1 MSSKQNSLQK
11 VLSDNKIV
19 GYLPINSPIENLF
32 DIWRFVRPPEHR
44 FHDYM
49 PHHHVLQL
57 ILGGSYAL
65 RINKREYKV
74 KTGDLIY
81 YFANEDVQWLGNE
94 QEVVFYSISFRS
106 TAFRPI
112 PIEKR
117 VFPSSAIIRTAFE
130 QLHEASNFPR
140 NSTEFALATHAALL
154 QILYEIQCT
163 LQPTEALNGRTQFW
177 WELEKRLRSECRF
190 RPTLNELAEL
200 CYCSRATVVRLCR
213 QATGTSPM
221 KRIRQIR
228 MEEAKGLLVFS
239 PMNITEIARYL
250 GYGRMQEFS
259 REFIAFYGSPPSRF
273 RKQMSDQI
281 E

>member
-1 MSSKQNSLQK
+1 MLLQNCVIKYEMSSKQNSLQK

-19 GYLPINSPIENLF
+19 GYLPINSPIESLF

-57 ILGGSYAL
+57 ILSGSYAL

-112 PIEKR
+112 PIEKGSFLQVQLSEMHLNSYMR
-117 VFPSSAIIRTAFE
+117 LPII
-130 QLHEASNFPR
+130 L
-140 NSTEFALATHAALL
+140 
-154 QILYEIQCT
+154 
-163 LQPTEALNGRTQFW
+163 
-177 WELEKRLRSECRF
+177 
-190 RPTLNELAEL
+190 
-200 CYCSRATVVRLCR
+200 
-213 QATGTSPM
+213 
-221 KRIRQIR
+221 
-228 MEEAKGLLVFS
+228 
-239 PMNITEIARYL
+239 EIAL
-250 GYGRMQEFS
+250 S
-259 REFIAFYGSPPSRF
+259 LLW
-273 RKQMSDQI
+273 
-281 E
+281 